1 MIEREEG
8 VEDIAKIID
17 PDAWHETLPT
27 DGCGVYWLG
36 RRNDAR
42 SKAKLAMQ
50 DIVARLE
57 KGQAV
62 DGVEWLSS
70 KTIDRLQ
77 AHDPDHNKAG
87 GLWYRR
93 WFKAQERVNE
103 LERLLENPPRHRFWG
118 AGEADCPRDIKAGNG
133 ELHTLRCK
141 ACGQDN
147 PRDQMCL
154 ATPKED
160 NPDGN

>member
-1 MIEREEG
+1 MGIEREDNLDG
-8 VEDIAKIID
+8 IAKIID

-27 DGCGVYWLG
+27 DGCGAYWIG

-42 SKAKLAMQ
+42 GKANQ
-50 DIVARLE
+50 V
-57 KGQAV
+57 V
-62 DGVEWLSS
+62 DA
-70 KTIDRLQ
+70 LQ
-77 AHDPDHNKAG
+77 NAKFNKAG

-103 LERLLENPPRHRFWG
+103 LERMLESPPRHRFWG
-118 AGEADCPRDIKAGNG
+118 AGEANCPGVIKAGNG

-141 ACGQDN
+141 ACGLDN
-147 PRDQMCL
+147 PRDQICL

-160 NPDGN
+160 TPDA